1 MTYEAFRHFADSYW
15 LAVMAV
21 LYLVLAGWAFRP
33 SKRDANRRAA
43 MMIVDKDDDD
53 GR

>member
-33 SKRDANRRAA
+33 SKRDANRAR
-43 MMIVDKDDDD
+43 
-53 GR
+53 R